1 MSFAATRWAWSQA
14 TGRSSSKLVLLALA
28 DRADDAGLA
37 YPSIATL
44 ATDTGLDRKTV
55 MPALAHLE
63 SLGLIA
69 CARAAGT
76 GSRYQLNLALAP
88 TLNREPQPVP
98 KTGPVQKTAP
108 VPKTGPHQSQ
118 KRDRTS
124 PKNGTRTYQEPIKNL
139 NTPPIPPS
147 DPVPGVV
154 ADATGVGAG
163 ARDGQKR
170 TEEPAARPPPS
181 KPPGPHPGWDA
192 FWAAYPRKQARRA
205 ALAAWNKARPSPELL
220 TRILADIPYRLA
232 GDDQWQRG
240 YIPHPATYL
249 NGARWEDALTPKPG
263 DRPHAA
269 PRESATERF
278 HRLND
283 TPLAELLAGAH
294 PAATERVVAGEVV
307 SSAAGGVRGAVVVP
321 ISDARGYGG
330 AQARVVGA
338 GA

>member
-1 MSFAATRWAWSQA
+1 MSFAATRWAWSQPLDRA
-14 TGRSSSKLVLLALA
+14 AAKLVLLALA
-28 DRADDAGLA
+28 DFADDAGNA
-37 YPSIATL
+37 YPGLELIASN
-44 ATDTGLDRKTV
+44 TGLHRRTV
-55 MPALAHLE
+55 METIGFLVG
-63 SLGLIA
+63 LGLISA
-69 CARAAGT
+69 DKALGKRNHY
-76 GSRYQLNLALAP
+76 RLNLAESA
-88 TLNREPQPVP
+88 T
-98 KTGPVQKTAP
+98 KPVQKTAP
-108 VPKTGPHQSQ
+108 VPKTGLVQ
-118 KRDRTS
+118 KTALDQCRKLHGTS
-124 PKNGTRTYQEPIKNL
+124 AENCTRTYQEPIKNL
-139 NTPPIPPS
+139 NTPPLPPA

-249 NGARWEDALTPKPG
+249 NGARWEDALTPKPR
-263 DRPHAA
+263 DRHHAVT
-269 PRESATERF
+269 RESAAERF

-294 PAATERVVAGEVV
+294 PAATERVVAGEVI
-307 SSAAGGVRGAVVVP
+307 SSPAGGVRGTVVVP

>member
-118 KRDRTS
+118 KRDTNLS
-124 PKNGTRTYQEPIKNL
+124 RTYQEPKY
-139 NTPPIPPS
+139 TP
-147 DPVPGVV
+147 
-154 ADATGVGAG
+154 
-163 ARDGQKR
+163 
-170 TEEPAARPPPS
+170 
-181 KPPGPHPGWDA
+181 H
-192 FWAAYPRKQARRA
+192 
-205 ALAAWNKARPSPELL
+205 
-220 TRILADIPYRLA
+220 
-232 GDDQWQRG
+232 
-240 YIPHPATYL
+240 
-249 NGARWEDALTPKPG
+249 
-263 DRPHAA
+263 
-269 PRESATERF
+269 
-278 HRLND
+278 
-283 TPLAELLAGAH
+283 TPLGPRAGSG
-294 PAATERVVAGEVV
+294 R
-307 SSAAGGVRGAVVVP
+307 
-321 ISDARGYGG
+321 
-330 AQARVVGA
+330 
-338 GA
+338 